1 MDKVLKSVVNK
12 TIEREYNK
20 VTDNLPDV
28 LKKNVDLSK
37 KHEVYSKQ
45 VEEVSEQ
52 LRKVV
57 PVEYA
62 DLIEKLV
69 DVTTAS
75 MCIEEKMLFKEG
87 VTLGATELSYL
98 GELGA
103 GLQLI

>member
-12 TIEREYNK
+12 TIEREYNR
-20 VTDNLPDV
+20 VTDELSDV
-28 LKKNVDLSK
+28 LNKNVDLSK
-37 KHEVYSKQ
+37 KYEAYSKQ

-57 PVEYA
+57 PVECV

-69 DVTTAS
+69 NVTTAS
-75 MCIEEKMLFKEG
+75 MCVEGKMLFKEG

-98 GELGA
+98 GELGVV
-103 GLQLI
+103 LQSI